1 MVSSVE
7 GLSNSGYL
15 RISNLYDSLDLIDE
29 NYAAIHVDD
38 DADDLLFISKYLNK
52 KVEKQ
57 KKTVKDVNFPYNPM
71 FLKKNTHLQTRF
83 LTVSALQ
90 TSGNNQQLL
99 YPALSL
105 SVVETVEMT
114 LGATAL

>member
-1 MVSSVE
+1 
-7 GLSNSGYL
+7 
-15 RISNLYDSLDLIDE
+15 
-29 NYAAIHVDD
+29 
-38 DADDLLFISKYLNK
+38 
-52 KVEKQ
+52 
-57 KKTVKDVNFPYNPM
+57 M

>member
-1 MVSSVE
+1 MLGGGE
-7 GLSNSGYL
+7 GGPRTLVL
-15 RISNLYDSLDLIDE
+15 REFPLYGQNPQRE
-29 NYAAIHVDD
+29 
-38 DADDLLFISKYLNK
+38 KNK